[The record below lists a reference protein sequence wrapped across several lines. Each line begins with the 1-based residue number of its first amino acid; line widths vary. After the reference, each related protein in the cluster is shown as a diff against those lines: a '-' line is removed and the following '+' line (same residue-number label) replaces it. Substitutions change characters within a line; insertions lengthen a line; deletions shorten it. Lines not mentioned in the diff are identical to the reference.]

1 MCVFNCTFLLGCCD
15 IDFVCSVTL
24 LTPRSVQRWLCAS
37 ESSCGTIETERNI
50 GDSDMNFL
58 HIVEFFNTEKLD
70 RLDCDI
76 ILLLL
81 IRRDL
86 EAIF

>member
-58 HIVEFFNTEKLD
+58 HIVEFLTRKSLTDWIVISSYSIDKEGS
-70 RLDCDI
+70 
-76 ILLLL
+76 
-81 IRRDL
+81 
-86 EAIF
+86 